1 MFLKKVTLKQKDKTY
16 NYYKIVASYRDKDG
30 KPKHRLIQ
38 NLGALSDEDAAKMKM
53 IIQSQQ
59 DPDIL
64 VSKLSDLVVT
74 RHWLFLPVILLH
86 SLWESLQLHRFFPN
100 ALLVEAMVLNRC
112 LEPLS
117 KIHMVDWMQDSVLP
131 AIYNSINTPDP
142 YAVYRELDQINK
154 QETDLQTHLYQ
165 QLERIDPS
173 IGEGFFYDIT
183 STYMEG
189 SQCVIAKLGYSRDH
203 RPDLQQIVI
212 ALMVTPQ
219 GSPFYWK
226 VLEGN
231 TQDVTTLPGVVKDLK
246 QRFGLKSCHL
256 VFDRGMVSMD
266 HLALLE
272 TEKLTYLSAM
282 DHDEMINHPLFNEFM
297 PSPASKEDYEQH
309 LALHGFQPTEE
320 HQFFYT
326 REGKVDRRRFIFS
339 FDVTRFHED
348 MASRERRITKTLAW
362 ISEKN
367 AVLSSAK
374 NSRNP
379 EALEREVKQLI
390 SRRKLKGLLKVTVV
404 PLEIERPMKKG
415 DSTRTVHSLELV
427 VTIDKEKEADM
438 RRSDGITCFITNEVN
453 LSSAQAIQKYRE
465 KNKIEEAFREMKSQL
480 ALRPIHLTRPERVK
494 AHVSLCIVAYLLL
507 NTMEMKL
514 RSAGDSTSPA
524 EVLRQLQ
531 SCQLNQIGIKN
542 STQTTIT
549 MTEMSEQQKH
559 WMEIFACEKYLK
571 PKAMKQIT
579 ESLKKSL

>member
-1 MFLKKVTLKQKDKTY
+1 MFLKKVTLKQQGKTY

-59 DPDIL
+59 GPDLL
-64 VSKLSDLVVT
+64 VAKHSDLVVT

-86 SLWESLQLHRFFPN
+86 SLWEMLQLHRFFPD

-112 LEPLS
+112 LEPQS
-117 KIHMVDWMQDSVLP
+117 KIHMVDWMKETTLPALYNPIVLP
-131 AIYNSINTPDP
+131 EPF
-142 YAVYRELDQINK
+142 AVYRELDQLNK
-154 QETDLQTHLYQ
+154 QEINLQTHLYQ

-183 STYMEG
+183 SSYMEG
-189 SQCVIAKLGYSRDH
+189 SHCVIAKLGYSRDH

-212 ALMVTPQ
+212 ALMVTPE

-266 HLALLE
+266 HLEFLE

-282 DHDEMINHPLFNEFM
+282 DHDEMVNHPLFNAFM
-297 PSPASKEDYEQH
+297 PTPASKDDYEQH
-309 LALHGFQPTEE
+309 LALQGFQPTDEQ
-320 HQFFYT
+320 QFFYT
-326 REGKVDRRRFIFS
+326 REGQVDQRRFIFS
-339 FDVTRFHED
+339 FDVSRFYED
-348 MASRERRITKTLAW
+348 IASRERRITKTLAW

-367 AVLSSAK
+367 AALALAK
-374 NSRNP
+374 NSRNK
-379 EALEREVKQLI
+379 EALEREAKQLI
-390 SRRKLKGLLKVTVV
+390 SRRKLKGLFQVDVV
-404 PLEIERPMKKG
+404 PLEIERPMKKA
-415 DSTRTVHSLELV
+415 DSTRTVHSFEYV
-427 VTIDKEKEADM
+427 VTMDKEKEADM

-453 LSSAQAIQKYRE
+453 LSSVQVIQKYRE
-465 KNKIEEAFREMKSQL
+465 KNKIEEAFREMKTLL

-494 AHVSLCIVAYLLL
+494 AHVSLCILAYLLL
-507 NTMEMKL
+507 NTMEMQL
-514 RSAGDSTSPA
+514 RSAGESTSPVD
-524 EVLRQLQ
+524 VLRQLQ
-531 SCQLNQIGIKN
+531 SCQLNQIGLRD
-542 STQTTIT
+542 SSQTTIT
-549 MTEMSEQQKH
+549 MTEMSEKQKH
-559 WMEIFACEKYLK
+559 WMEIFACEQYLK
-571 PKAMKQIT
+571 PKVLKQIT
-579 ESLKKSL
+579 ESLKQSL

>member
-1 MFLKKVTLKQKDKTY
+1 MFLKKVTLKQQGKTY

-64 VSKLSDLVVT
+64 VAKHSDLVVT

-86 SLWESLQLHRFFPN
+86 SLWETLQLQRFFPN

-112 LEPLS
+112 IEPQS
-117 KIHMVDWMQDSVLP
+117 KIHMVDWMQESVLP
-131 AIYNSINTPDP
+131 ALYNPIRSIDP
-142 YAVYRELDQINK
+142 YAVYRELDELNK
-154 QETDLQTHLYQ
+154 QEIDLQTHLYQ

-231 TQDVTTLPGVVKDLK
+231 TQDVTTLPGVVKDLR

-266 HLALLE
+266 HLELLE
-272 TEKLTYLSAM
+272 TENLTYLSAM
-282 DHDEMINHPLFNEFM
+282 DHDELVNHPLFNDFI
-297 PSPASKEDYEQH
+297 PSPASKDDYEQH
-309 LALHGFQPTEE
+309 LALLGFQPTDE

-326 REGKVDRRRFIFS
+326 REGQVEERRFIFS
-339 FDVTRFHED
+339 FDVSRFYED
-348 MASRERRITKTLAW
+348 ISSRERRISKTLAW

-367 AVLSSAK
+367 AALSLAK
-374 NSRNP
+374 NSRKS
-379 EALEREVKQLI
+379 ETLEREVKQLI
-390 SRRKLKGLLKVTVV
+390 SRRKLKGLLHVSIE
-404 PLEIERPMKKG
+404 PLLIEYPMKKA
-415 DSTRTVHSLELV
+415 DSTRTVHSFQLV
-427 VTIDKEKEADM
+427 VTIDKDKEVDM
-438 RRSDGITCFITNEVN
+438 RRSDGITCFITNEGS
-453 LSSAQAIQKYRE
+453 LSSAQVIQKYRE
-465 KNKIEEAFREMKSQL
+465 KNKIEEAFREMKTQL

-514 RSAGDSTSPA
+514 RSAGDSTSPQ

-531 SCQLNQIGIKN
+531 SCQLNQISIKG
-542 STQTTIT
+542 SSQTTIT
-549 MTEMSEQQKH
+549 MTEMSTQQKQ

-571 PKAMKQIT
+571 PKVMKQIT
-579 ESLKKSL
+579 ESLKKTL

>member
-1 MFLKKVTLKQKDKTY
+1 MFLKKVTLKQRGKTY

-38 NLGALSDEDAAKMKM
+38 NLGALSDEDAVKMKM

-59 DPDIL
+59 DPDLL
-64 VSKLSDLVVT
+64 VAKHSDLVVT
-74 RHWLFLPVILLH
+74 KHWLFLPIILLH
-86 SLWESLQLHRFFPN
+86 SLWETLQLHQFFPN
-100 ALLVEAMVLNRC
+100 ALLVEAMILNRC
-112 LEPLS
+112 IEPQS
-117 KIHMVDWMQDSVLP
+117 KIHMVDWMQKTTLP
-131 AIYNSINTPDP
+131 AFYNQVSSPDP
-142 YAVYRELDQINK
+142 FAVYRELDQLNK
-154 QETDLQTHLYQ
+154 QEIDLQTHLYK

-246 QRFGLKSCHL
+246 QRFGLKTCHL

-266 HLALLE
+266 HLEFLE
-272 TEKLTYLSAM
+272 VENLTYLSAM
-282 DHDEMINHPLFNEFM
+282 DHDEMVNHPLFNKFM
-297 PSPASKEDYEQH
+297 PTPASKDNYEQH
-309 LALHGFQPTEE
+309 LALQEFQPTDE

-326 REGKVDRRRFIFS
+326 REGQVDQRRFIFS
-339 FDVTRFHED
+339 FDVSRFYED
-348 MASRERRITKTLAW
+348 IASRERRVTKTLAW

-367 AVLSSAK
+367 AALSLAK
-374 NSRNP
+374 NSRNK

-390 SRRKLKGLLKVTVV
+390 SRRKLKGLLQIAVV
-404 PLEIERPMKKG
+404 PLEITLPMKKA
-415 DSTRTVHSLELV
+415 DSTRTVHSFELV
-427 VTIDKEKEADM
+427 PTIDKNKEADM
-438 RRSDGITCFITNEVN
+438 RRSDGITCFITNEDSH
-453 LSSAQAIQKYRE
+453 SSAQVIQKYRE
-465 KNKIEEAFREMKSQL
+465 KNKIEEAFREMKTQL
-480 ALRPIHLTRPERVK
+480 ALRPVHLTRPERVK

-514 RSAGDSTSPA
+514 RAAGDSTSPE
-524 EVLRQLQ
+524 EVLRKLQ
-531 SCQLNQIGIKN
+531 SCQLTQIGIKH
-542 STQTTIT
+542 SSQTMIT

-559 WMEIFACEKYLK
+559 WMEIFACEQYLK
-571 PKAMKQIT
+571 PKVMKQIT
-579 ESLKKSL
+579 ESLKQSL